1 VQQRASFSRF
11 CHQKKYSRANK
22 SRLVPTQSENK
33 NNPVRTSRGLS
44 PHKPKN
50 YYLCTSKRNFM
61 NFQNTREFAQQLDQ
75 QDELYNYRNE
85 FIFPQ
90 VNGKNVI
97 YFTGNSLGLQPKRT
111 KAFVDEVMNDWAKLA
126 VDGHF
131 YADKPWW
138 DYHERFAIPL
148 GEIMGA
154 KPSEITVMN
163 TLTVNLHLMMV
174 SFYRPTAK
182 KYKILCEE
190 KAFPSDQYMFQSQAD
205 FHAQYLGI
213 NPNEIII
220 EIKRREGEH
229 NIRLEDVLAKIEEIG
244 DELALVLIGGVNY
257 YTGQVFDMK
266 TITAAAQKTG
276 AYVGWDLAHAAGN
289 IEMNLHDWNV
299 DFACWCSY
307 KYMNSGPGNASGCF
321 VHENHHYNAKLPRF
335 AGWWGHNKERRFKME
350 QQFEPVHGADGW
362 QISNLPI
369 LSLAPYLA
377 SVEMFAEVGMTKLI
391 KKRNLLTSYLEFIL
405 HEIDREIGGAGF
417 EIITPQNQEERA
429 CQLSVY
435 LHGQGRSLFEYLMK
449 NGVITDWREPNVIR
463 FAPAPFYCSFTDM
476 YEFGQ
481 ILKKGI
487 IG

>member
-1 VQQRASFSRF
+1 MV
-11 CHQKKYSRANK
+11 
-22 SRLVPTQSENK
+22 
-33 NNPVRTSRGLS
+33 
-44 PHKPKN
+44 
-50 YYLCTSKRNFM
+50 
-61 NFQNTREFAQQLDQ
+61 
-75 QDELYNYRNE
+75 
-85 FIFPQ
+85 
-90 VNGKNVI
+90 
-97 YFTGNSLGLQPKRT
+97 
-111 KAFVDEVMNDWAKLA
+111 
-126 VDGHF
+126 
-131 YADKPWW
+131 
-138 DYHERFAIPL
+138 
-148 GEIMGA
+148 GA
-154 KPSEITVMN
+154 KPIEITVMN

-174 SFYRPTAK
+174 SFYRPTPK
-182 KYKILCEE
+182 KYKIICEE
-190 KAFPSDQYMFQSQAD
+190 KAFPSDQYMFESQAQ

-213 NPNEIII
+213 NPKDIIV

-229 NIRLEDVLAKIEEIG
+229 NIRLEDVLAEIEEVG

-266 TITAAAQKTG
+266 TITAATQKTG

-289 IEMNLHDWNV
+289 VELELHDWNV

-321 VHENHHYNAKLPRF
+321 VHERHHGDKDLPRF

-350 QQFEPVHGADGW
+350 PNFDPVHGADGW

-377 SVEMFAEVGMTKLI
+377 SVEMFAEVGMKKLV
-391 KKRNLLTSYLEFIL
+391 KKRKLLTAYLEFIL
-405 HEIDREIGGAGF
+405 HEIDREIDGTEF
-417 EIITPQNQEERA
+417 EIITPLNQEERA

-463 FAPAPFYCSFTDM
+463 LAPAPFYSSFEDM

-481 ILKKGI
+481 ILKRGI
-487 IG
+487 AKP